1 MASPLGLAGPFAFN
15 TTLSI
20 RPLLIGPRLVTFV
33 QWVFTDPL
41 LCDRYERL
49 RLVMPLGAGE
59 GWADR
64 NSGTGKRS

>member
-15 TTLSI
+15 TALSV

-41 LCDRYERL
+41 
-49 RLVMPLGAGE
+49 
-59 GWADR
+59 
-64 NSGTGKRS
+64 TGRRDYG